1 MPEIG
6 VWKDPKPLT
15 AAAPRRKAKGEAAMR
30 SMRRDQFL
38 LTAALPA
45 TTKSAPAG
53 RCLGRIPFWRDFPA
67 ELDFAELCPLHSGI
81 GTELWGLQRIVRI
94 HTPMPIFASRF

>member
-30 SMRRDQFL
+30 PMRRDQFL
-38 LTAALPA
+38 LTA
-45 TTKSAPAG
+45 
-53 RCLGRIPFWRDFPA
+53 RITRNYKVGA
-67 ELDFAELCPLHSGI
+67 R
-81 GTELWGLQRIVRI
+81 GTMFGPNSIL
-94 HTPMPIFASRF
+94 A